1 MLPHPQMRVVSHCMP
16 RMEFIFTTHGKKV
29 PISTNPC
36 SCTTNG
42 ALFSST
48 WSLRLFWL
56 SLFTVRYK
64 VKLYLNKAIMER
76 YLSHAEHHGNVW
88 TCTASETSIKV
99 FISARVNL
107 ITCLLTNT
115 NIQRLL
121 ESPLQT
127 FLLFFYMAKPS
138 HSSCLASKVKNTTL
152 SIMPT
157 LGLFCM

>member
-1 MLPHPQMRVVSHCMP
+1 
-16 RMEFIFTTHGKKV
+16 
-29 PISTNPC
+29 
-36 SCTTNG
+36 
-42 ALFSST
+42 
-48 WSLRLFWL
+48 
-56 SLFTVRYK
+56 
-64 VKLYLNKAIMER
+64 MER

-138 HSSCLASKVKNTTL
+138 HSSCLAK
-152 SIMPT
+152 
-157 LGLFCM
+157 